1 MQYSSYLVY
10 RDVVLTVALAP
21 RVTRSPMVV
30 GLAALLVVLPETVLV
45 IVVKGAEEAMAAWSA
60 AVGAASPLVLEA
72 IRAVVRC
79 RPF

>member
-1 MQYSSYLVY
+1 
-10 RDVVLTVALAP
+10 
-21 RVTRSPMVV
+21 MVV

-45 IVVKGAEEAMAAWSA
+45 IVVKGAEKAMAAWSA